1 MCNKRIL
8 TASSILNGPADMLV
22 HSASPIKFILLK
34 ENASKPNQQ
43 DLLEMPMMPSSIVR
57 LLMEIELKIS

>member
-8 TASSILNGPADMLV
+8 TASFILNGPADMLV

-34 ENASKPNQQ
+34 ENALRPNRQNH
-43 DLLEMPMMPSSIVR
+43 LEMPMMPLSIAR
-57 LLMEIELKIS
+57 PLMEIELKIS